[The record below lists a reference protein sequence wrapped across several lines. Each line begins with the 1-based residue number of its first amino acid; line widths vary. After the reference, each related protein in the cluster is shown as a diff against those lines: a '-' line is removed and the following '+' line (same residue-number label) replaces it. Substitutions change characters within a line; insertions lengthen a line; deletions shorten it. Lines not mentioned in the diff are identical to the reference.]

1 MKDGGPMPQKT
12 LLLVSVGSP
21 SASLLRDLQDPL
33 TAHMSVQTVVA
44 KAALPAPAYAF
55 NKDRAQYHC
64 NAIMRRLTPM
74 LEPGQHVVM
83 GITDVDLFVPDSPFV
98 FGEADRES
106 KTAVMS
112 IFRLRQGA
120 DGDHLRRRIQSEV
133 VHQAGHLLGLSY
145 CEDPRC
151 VMFFAQTPQDCD
163 RKQLSLCNMCR
174 NELQKLN
181 R

>member
-1 MKDGGPMPQKT
+1 MPQKT
-12 LLLVSVGSP
+12 LLLVAVGSP
-21 SASLLRDLQDPL
+21 PVSLLRDMQDPL
-33 TAHMSVQTVVA
+33 AAQMGVSAVVSKTVLQT
-44 KAALPAPAYAF
+44 PTYAF
-55 NKDRAQYHC
+55 NKDRGQYHC

-74 LEPGQHVVM
+74 LESGQFAVLGVS
-83 GITDVDLFVPDSPFV
+83 DVDLFVPDSPFV

-112 IFRLRQGA
+112 LHRLAHGA
-120 DGDHLRRRIQSEV
+120 TSDTLRRRAQVEV
-133 VHQAGHLLGLSY
+133 VHQTGHLLGLSY

-163 RKQLSLCNMCR
+163 RKQLSLCNLCR